1 MSEVV
6 INNSSGRSFITA
18 IVNSECEAEV
28 ANLLFSHGNN
38 IIYRALTFTAL
49 TNYLTE
55 HNNDETLTIIYSTDL
70 INKSEIA
77 RVSKLF
83 SKLRFI
89 PVTSDQFNATELL
102 ASISESIRKPMVRG
116 RDRIDNLIAVLGSP
130 GAPGISTIANQV
142 AARFQGAHLISLKS
156 DAYRVAVS
164 PMNKV
169 MMVEELNFLERL
181 VDGQSYIMDAGSTEA
196 LTSTLTDR
204 RISGQLQDLVL
215 SCAKRII
222 YVIRAD
228 TSGINYLAKFI
239 ADYQNLISPPAITYL
254 LNQQRFDSAARL
266 VNTQFLSIV
275 SGKDHLQLP
284 FDYRATQRYPISD
297 RTKLFTYSTFSKQLD
312 LLCKGLV

>member
-1 MSEVV
+1 MSEAV
-6 INNSSGRSFITA
+6 INKSSGRSFITA

-38 IIYRALTFTAL
+38 IIYRALTFSAL

-55 HNNDETLTIIYSTDL
+55 HNNNEHLTIIYSTDL
-70 INKSEIA
+70 IDKSEIA
-77 RVSKLF
+77 RVSKIF
-83 SKLRFI
+83 SNFRFI
-89 PVTSDQFNATELL
+89 SITPNQFDATELI

-116 RDRIDNLIAVLGSP
+116 RDRLDKFIAVLGSP
-130 GAPGISTIANQV
+130 GAPGVSTIANQV
-142 AARFQGAHLISLKS
+142 AARFQGAQLIALKS
-156 DAYRVAVS
+156 DAYRAEIS
-164 PMNKV
+164 QINKL
-169 MMVEELNFLERL
+169 MIVEELNFSDKL
-181 VDGQSYIMDAGSTEA
+181 QSDQTYVMDAGSTKA

-228 TSGINYLAKFI
+228 TGGINYLAKFI

-254 LNQQRFDSAARL
+254 LNQQRFDTAARL

-275 SGKDHLQLP
+275 NGKDHLQLP
-284 FDYRATQRYPISD
+284 FDYRAAQRYPTSD
-297 RTKLFTYSTFSKQLD
+297 RSKLFTYSTFSKQLD

>member
-6 INNSSGRSFITA
+6 INNSIGRSFITA

-55 HNNDETLTIIYSTDL
+55 HSNDEELTIIYSTDL
-70 INKSEIA
+70 IDKSEIA

-89 PVTSDQFNATELL
+89 PVISDQFNATELL
-102 ASISESIRKPMVRG
+102 TSISESIRKPMVRG
-116 RDRIDNLIAVLGSP
+116 RDRLDNLIAVLGSP

-156 DAYRVAVS
+156 DAYRTAVS
-164 PMNKV
+164 PINKL
-169 MMVEELNFLERL
+169 MMVDDSNFLERL
-181 VDGQSYIMDAGSTEA
+181 VGGQSYIMDAGSTEA

-204 RISGQLQDLVL
+204 RISGQLQDLIL
-215 SCAKRII
+215 SCAKQII

-239 ADYQNLISPPAITYL
+239 ADYQNLISPPSITYL

-275 SGKDHLQLP
+275 HGKDHLQLP
-284 FDYRATQRYPISD
+284 FDYRAAQRYPTSD
-297 RTKLFTYSTFSKQLD
+297 RAKLFTYSTFSKQLD

>member
-6 INNSSGRSFITA
+6 INKSSGRSFITA

-70 INKSEIA
+70 IDKSEIA

-89 PVTSDQFNATELL
+89 PITSDQFNATELL

-181 VDGQSYIMDAGSTEA
+181 IDGQSYIMDAGSTEA

-228 TSGINYLAKFI
+228 TSGINYLAKFV